1 MNDLIISGTLGLI
14 MLLFAVFIL
23 IVIAWSAAVL
33 IYAAIAAGEYGT
45 VFAILSAL
53 LVAGSGYLATGY
65 WLRKKDYI

>member
-14 MLLFAVFIL
+14 GLLFAVIIL
-23 IVIAWSAAVL
+23 LVVAWSAAVL
-33 IYAAIAAGEYGT
+33 IFTAIAAREYGT
-45 VFAILSAL
+45 IFAILSAL

>member
-14 MLLFAVFIL
+14 GLLFAVIIL
-23 IVIAWSAAVL
+23 LVVAWSAAVL
-33 IYAAIAAGEYGT
+33 IFTAIAAGEYGT

>member
-33 IYAAIAAGEYGT
+33 IYAAIVAGEYGT

-53 LVAGSGYLATGY
+53 LVAGSVYLATGY

>member
-1 MNDLIISGTLGLI
+1 MNDLIISGILGLI
-14 MLLFAVFIL
+14 GLLFAVIIL
-23 IVIAWSAAVL
+23 LVVAWSAAVL
-33 IYAAIAAGEYGT
+33 IFTAIAAGEYGT

>member
-1 MNDLIISGTLGLI
+1 MNDLIISGTIGLI
-14 MLLFAVFIL
+14 GLLFAVIIL
-23 IVIAWSAAVL
+23 LVVAWSAAVL
-33 IYAAIAAGEYGT
+33 IFTAIAAGEYGT

>member
-14 MLLFAVFIL
+14 GLLFAVIIL
-23 IVIAWSAAVL
+23 LVVAWSAAVL
-33 IYAAIAAGEYGT
+33 IFTAIAAGEYVT

-53 LVAGSGYLATGY
+53 LVAGSVYLATGY